1 MTKKQ
6 ITHLSILVIVSIVL
20 NIVLYS
26 NGFLGLRFSADKPL
40 LTAFLVTEILGN
52 ILIFIFMTYNIINK
66 PQVTQLYDNKKLVT
80 EKDYYD
86 ALESCKIKRTFDDEI
101 ELSEKQISRM
111 NEKYNTINV
120 ILLEHFSNGGMT
132 YEKFMGSVEQVKNL
146 FFHNLKKMINRISI
160 FNEND
165 YREMLKEPNEN
176 SVNIEI
182 YKEHINYV
190 KELIA
195 NNNLLLAKLDTLI
208 LEISK
213 LNDGEEDKLANMQ
226 IMQEI
231 DELINKTK
239 LYS

>member
-6 ITHLSILVIVSIVL
+6 ITQLSALVIVSILL
-20 NIVLYS
+20 NVVLYS
-26 NGFLGLRFSADKPL
+26 NGFLGLRFSSTNPL
-40 LTAFLVTEILGN
+40 LTAVLVTEILGN
-52 ILIFIFMTYNIINK
+52 ILLFIYMTYNIINK
-66 PQVTQLYDNKKLVT
+66 PQVTQLYDTKKLAT

-86 ALESCKIKRTFDDEI
+86 ALEDCKVKKTFEDDI
-101 ELSEKQISRM
+101 ELSQKQIGRM

-120 ILLEHFSNGGMT
+120 ILLEHFSDGGMT

-165 YREMLKEPNEN
+165 YKELLKSPRGND
-176 SVNIEI
+176 VNIEI
-182 YKEHINYV
+182 YKEHISYV
-190 KELIA
+190 KEIVA